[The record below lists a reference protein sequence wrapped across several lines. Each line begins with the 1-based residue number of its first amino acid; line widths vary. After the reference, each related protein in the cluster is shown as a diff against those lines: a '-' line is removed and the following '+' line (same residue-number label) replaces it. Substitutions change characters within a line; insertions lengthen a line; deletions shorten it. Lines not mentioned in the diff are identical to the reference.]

1 LPGKKGTAFFSG
13 STERTSF
20 NEFDEEKGFILV
32 NIERDNEF
40 KTEFI
45 RVPTRPMKLVE
56 IKATELKS
64 DAKSIKDPSPNLFR
78 TLEQIKTRGEEKE
91 AIIRILVRNATAE
104 LKAKVNLNQDEL
116 ENLLRNAFHWDI
128 DYDVKKEE
136 IHPSVKAGE
145 IFLRPSQELERY
157 VAAMNK
163 ISESEKKRIIKLG
176 ERILE
181 DILEKTGEQ

>member
-1 LPGKKGTAFFSG
+1 
-13 STERTSF
+13 
-20 NEFDEEKGFILV
+20 
-32 NIERDNEF
+32 
-40 KTEFI
+40 
-45 RVPTRPMKLVE
+45 
-56 IKATELKS
+56 
-64 DAKSIKDPSPNLFR
+64 
-78 TLEQIKTRGEEKE
+78 
-91 AIIRILVRNATAE
+91 
-104 LKAKVNLNQDEL
+104 VNLNQDEL